1 MYCYILNVNT
11 VNTNILTHFFA
22 QSTEDIFGDMEEDK
36 EDEDGSSRSKRMKVD
51 ESSVSTELNWYY
63 KTEGVTHGPLSS
75 SEMFKMQTERYLP
88 LFCPDHVHSLFW

>member
-1 MYCYILNVNT
+1 MLHFEYKHLFVNY
-11 VNTNILTHFFA
+11 
-22 QSTEDIFGDMEEDK
+22 TEDIFGDMEEDK

-75 SEMFKMQTERYLP
+75 SEMFKMQTERYFAMSIRILSLLTTNP
-88 LFCPDHVHSLFW
+88 VILVLF